1 MMCLNISLGGML
13 ETLLNYSVE
22 IEAVWVDSE
31 TSYSK
36 IILSLKLLI
45 LSASY
50 LGTAIQVSL

>member
-1 MMCLNISLGGML
+1 MMCPNISLGGML

>member
-1 MMCLNISLGGML
+1 MMCPNISLGPML

-22 IEAVWVDSE
+22 IQAVLVDSE

-36 IILSLKLLI
+36 IILNLKLLI

-50 LGTAIQVSL
+50 LGAAIQVSL